1 MDYQSL
7 QRDFLLPQRN
17 ALVLPDLLSVD
28 LAAQRGGC
36 SRASRAEEDKEN
48 VNPNSYRLQQKQR
61 KLAKQ
66 RAAKKA
72 AAAAAAPSATVVAAP
87 AAASTSAAPAAPPT
101 AMQIEP
107 PTHLPTHVKVKNDLV
122 SPPLGEIQG
131 RHTSFME
138 RAKSVRSASSL
149 RAELTLDSSPVPV
162 VR

>member
-1 MDYQSL
+1 MDIASL
-7 QRDFLLPQRN
+7 RRDYLLPQRN

-36 SRASRAEEDKEN
+36 GRAGRAEEDKEN
-48 VNPNSYRLQQKQR
+48 VCPNAYRLQQKQR

-72 AAAAAAPSATVVAAP
+72 AAAPSAAVAAAP

-107 PTHLPTHVKVKNDLV
+107 PTHLPTRVTVKNDLV
-122 SPPLGEIQG
+122 SPPLAEITG

-149 RAELTLDSSPVPV
+149 RAELTLDCSPVPV